1 MRIGTVSININTINH
16 NYGAV
21 LHSWA
26 FQQVLINKID
36 GVEYTEVIDYLPNY
50 MKGMNRKYPVL
61 GYYKKGL
68 KDAILWSIYTPS
80 NIIKYDKVEKFI
92 KKNFDKTAVKYT
104 EDKLSKET
112 LNYDV
117 LICESDVIWDPNHYD
132 SGFEKTFFFAHNNM
146 KDKKKIAYAASLGNA
161 EFSDHHKKEYRQL
174 LKNMDYISVR
184 EKYAVEFTQQFTNKP
199 VEYVLDPTLL
209 LEAKDYEKIIAENKI
224 KNNYLLIYFPLGYDT
239 KLINQAREYAKKNN
253 LEVIELSRY
262 VWNKFR
268 HKVYDTAGIEEF
280 LALIKNAEVIFTNSF
295 HGVCFSII
303 FEKEFYAFSRKTG
316 RKIENICETFG
327 LQGRFIK
334 KNEFNECEAIDYK
347 KVNEVLNT
355 KRVQSIQ
362 YLVRA
367 LEEQKTN

>member
-61 GYYKKGL
+61 GYYKKGI
-68 KDAILWSIYTPS
+68 KDAILWSLYTPS
-80 NIIKYDKVEKFI
+80 NVIKYNKVEKFI
-92 KKNFDKTAVKYT
+92 KQNFNKTPTKYI
-104 EDKLSKET
+104 EDELSKVN

-117 LICESDVIWDPNHYD
+117 LICESDVIWDPNHYS
-132 SGFEKTFFFAHNNM
+132 SGFEKTFFFAHDNM
-146 KDKKKIAYAASLGNA
+146 KDKKKIAYSASLGNA
-161 EFSDHHKKEYRQL
+161 EFTEEEKKEYKIL
-174 LKNMDYISVR
+174 LENIDYISVR
-184 EKYAVEFTQQFTNKP
+184 EKYAAEFTQQFTNKP

-209 LEAKDYEKIIAENKI
+209 LEAKDYERITAENMI
-224 KNNYLLIYFPLGYDT
+224 KDKYLLIYFPLGYDK
-239 KLINQAREYAKKNN
+239 KLINHAREYAEKNN
-253 LEVIELSRY
+253 LKVVEISRY

-268 HKVYDTAGIEEF
+268 HRVYDTAGIEEF

-303 FEKEFYAFSRKTG
+303 FRKEFYAFSRKTG
-316 RKIENICETFG
+316 RKIENICNIFN
-327 LQGRFIK
+327 LQSRFITDNRFIED
-334 KNEFNECEAIDYK
+334 NEIDYE
-347 KVNEVLNT
+347 KVYKILED
-355 KRVQSIQ
+355 KRKQSMKFLINS
-362 YLVRA
+362 LGI
-367 LEEQKTN
+367 N